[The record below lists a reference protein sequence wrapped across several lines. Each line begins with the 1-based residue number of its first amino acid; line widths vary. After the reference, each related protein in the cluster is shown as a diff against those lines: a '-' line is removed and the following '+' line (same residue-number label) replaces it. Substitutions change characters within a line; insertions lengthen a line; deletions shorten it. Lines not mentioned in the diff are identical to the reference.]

1 VIVRDTGAVSDTT
14 ATGPAGRGA
23 AAPRASGKGAPIEPA
38 GISLTNRAANTPY
51 VRDSILRVKM
61 ALIPGVAA
69 ERAPTGREKAE
80 LEQSQ
85 RNARALRARD
95 LSSGNSRDLVVLQ
108 GKGMNGVGAVT
119 TGPLD
124 GGGFVVSI
132 PFTLFSSGPTRE
144 QRKKN
149 EIIDADN
156 QLRQRRLQDRMFLKR
171 DSIRAD
177 SIRADSIR
185 ADSLRRRGNPPPA

>member
-1 VIVRDTGAVSDTT
+1 M
-14 ATGPAGRGA
+14 
-23 AAPRASGKGAPIEPA
+23 EPA
-38 GISLTNRAANTPY
+38 GISLTNRAANTPF
-51 VRDSILRVKM
+51 VRDSIAKSKM
-61 ALIPGVAA
+61 ALIPGLAA

-85 RNARALRARD
+85 RDARALRART
-95 LSSGNSRDLVVLQ
+95 LTGGNSRDLVVLQ
-108 GKGMNGVGAVT
+108 GKGMNGVGAVDPSS
-119 TGPLD
+119 TG
-124 GGGFVVSI
+124 GVGVGFSI

-149 EIIDADN
+149 EEIDADY
-156 QLRQRRLQDRMFLKR
+156 QRRLRRLEDRMYLKR

-185 ADSLRRRGNPPPA
+185 ADSLRRRAKPGPPS